1 MSAGRPSDYTPEL
14 ADRICEQLAD
24 GMSMRKVCEAND
36 MPCKATIFSWLRT
49 NAEFLDQYETA
60 KGEAADSMTDDML
73 DISDNL
79 TGDTQRDRLR
89 VDTRKWVASKLKPK
103 KYGDYQKHEHTGS
116 VVTEATLT
124 LIGGD
129 HSDDKA

>member
-1 MSAGRPSDYTPEL
+1 MSAGRPTDYTPEL
-14 ADRICEQLAD
+14 ADRLCEQLAD
-24 GMSMRKVCEAND
+24 GMSMRKVCEADD
-36 MPCKATIFSWLRT
+36 MPAKRTIFNWLRT
-49 NAEFLDQYETA
+49 NEEFLHQYETA

-103 KYGDYQKHEHTGS
+103 KYGDVSRHEHSGS
-116 VVTEATLT
+116 LVHEATLT
-124 LIGGD
+124 FVSAKKD
-129 HSDDKA
+129 ES